1 MAGNDQEQL
10 GGKTWICLGIW
21 VIAMVV
27 FTYGMFSKNE
37 LLSLFALVAALLGS
51 MTVTAWGSDD
61 VNKL

>member
-1 MAGNDQEQL
+1 MAGKDREQL

-21 VIAMVV
+21 VIAMIV
-27 FTYGMFSKNE
+27 FTYGMFGKNE